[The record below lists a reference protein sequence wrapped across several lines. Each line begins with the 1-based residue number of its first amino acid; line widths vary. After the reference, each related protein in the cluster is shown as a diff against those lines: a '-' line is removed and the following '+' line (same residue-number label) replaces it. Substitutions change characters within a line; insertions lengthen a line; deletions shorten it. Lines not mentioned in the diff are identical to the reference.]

1 MRMWSRAVLFTA
13 FLLSSLPVAAQSVQ
27 GGFIRGTVT
36 DQSGAPVAG
45 AEVAVLPEAGG
56 LVRQARTDA
65 QGVFALWVGDGRYVV
80 SVSSPGFEAS
90 EQTLA
95 AGERPHAFVLQV
107 AGFTDSVTVTAKSDY
122 VVDETSTAT
131 KTATPLRDVPQSVTL
146 VTGKQIEDQMMLS
159 LGDVVR
165 YVPGAMQHQGEN
177 NRDEVVLRGT
187 SSSSSF
193 FVDGVR
199 DDVQYYRDLY
209 NLERVEVIKGP
220 NALIF
225 GRGGGGGVVNR
236 VTKQAFF
243 GNTRSATFETGS
255 FGNKRASGDWNA
267 TLGSKVAVRFNGV
280 YENSDSFRDSVG
292 LERYGVSPTVSW
304 TAGRQTTISV
314 GYERFH
320 DRRTADRGISSFQ
333 GRPVDVPVETYFG
346 DPGNTAVRADVN
358 LASAVVERRAGAFTI
373 RNHTLFGDYDRAYQN
388 YVPGAVSNDAQQV
401 TITAYN
407 NATGRQN
414 LFNQTDVTYRGDTG
428 RVRHTVLVGGEG
440 GRQLT
445 DNFRNTGFFNNTAT
459 SILAP
464 LSDPTIS
471 VPVTFRQSAT
481 DADNHI
487 ETTVGA
493 IYAQD
498 QVTLTDH
505 LQVVGGLRFDRFD
518 LTFHNHRNG
527 TALERIDNLVSP
539 RAAVVVKPMA
549 PVSLYGSY
557 SVSYLPSSGDQFS
570 SLTNVTQQVEPERF
584 TNYEIGAKW
593 ETSSGLSVTTAAY
606 RLDRTNTR
614 ATDPNDPTRIV
625 QTGSQR
631 TNGFELGVNGRVT
644 AAWTIAGGY
653 ALQDAFVTSAT
664 TAAPAGAKA
673 GQVPRHTFSLWNRYQ
688 VQRRLG
694 VGLGLVHR
702 TEMFATISDTVT
714 LPGYTRGDAA
724 VFWTLAAKTRLQLN
738 VENILDARYFLNA
751 DSNTNISPGSPR
763 ALRLALLTGF

>member
-1 MRMWSRAVLFTA
+1 MRMWTGAALLTALFFSFPA
-13 FLLSSLPVAAQSVQ
+13 IAHADESGVV
-27 GGFIRGTVT
+27 RGTVV
-36 DQSGAPVAG
+36 DQTGAAIVG
-45 AEVAVLPEAGG
+45 ADISAVPETGG
-56 LVRQARTDA
+56 FVRRTRTDA
-65 QGVFALWVGDGRYVV
+65 HGAFALGVGDGRYVV
-80 SVSSPGFEAS
+80 TVSSPGFRSA
-90 EQTLA
+90 EQILSATDQ
-95 AGERPHAFVLQV
+95 PHAFVLQV
-107 AGFTDSVTVTAKSDY
+107 AGVTDAVTVTATPDY
-122 VVDETSTAT
+122 VVHETSTAT

-146 VTGKQIEDQMMLS
+146 ITGQQIEDQMMLS
-159 LGDVVR
+159 LGDVFR

-177 NRDEVVLRGT
+177 NRDDVVLRGN

-193 FVDGVR
+193 FVNGVR

-243 GNTRSATFETGS
+243 GNTRRAVFETGS

-292 LERYGVSPTVSW
+292 LERYGVSPTVTW
-304 TAGRQTTISV
+304 TPDRQTTISV

-320 DRRTADRGISSFQ
+320 DRRVADRGVSSFE

-358 LASAVVERRAGAFTI
+358 LASATVERRAGAFTI
-373 RNHTLFGDYDRAYQN
+373 RNQTLFGDYDRAYQN
-388 YVPGAVSNDAQQV
+388 YVPGAVSADGRQV

-407 NATGRQN
+407 NATARQN
-414 LFNQTDVTYRGDTG
+414 LFNQTDVTYRGETG
-428 RVRHTVLVGGEG
+428 PVHHTVLVGAEG

-459 SILAP
+459 SIVAP

-487 ETTVGA
+487 ETAVAA

-498 QVTLTDH
+498 QAMLTEH
-505 LQVVGGLRFDRFD
+505 VQVVGGLRFDRFD
-518 LTFHNHRNG
+518 LTFHNNRNG
-527 TALERIDNLVSP
+527 TTLERIDNLVSP
-539 RAAVVVKPMA
+539 RAAVVVKPIA
-549 PVSLYGSY
+549 PVSIYGSY

-570 SLTNVTQQVEPERF
+570 SLTSVTQQVEPERF
-584 TNYEIGAKW
+584 TNYEVGAKW
-593 ETSSGLSVTTAAY
+593 ETASGLSMTTAVY

-631 TNGFELGVNGRVT
+631 TNGFEVGLNGRVT

-664 TAAPAGAKA
+664 TAAPAGAKV

-702 TEMFATISDTVT
+702 TDMFATISDTVT
-714 LPGYTRGDAA
+714 LPGYTRADAA
-724 VFWTLAAKTRLQLN
+724 MFWTLTARTRVQLN
-738 VENILDARYFLNA
+738 VENLFDSTYFLNA

-763 ALRLALLTGF
+763 AMRLALVTGF